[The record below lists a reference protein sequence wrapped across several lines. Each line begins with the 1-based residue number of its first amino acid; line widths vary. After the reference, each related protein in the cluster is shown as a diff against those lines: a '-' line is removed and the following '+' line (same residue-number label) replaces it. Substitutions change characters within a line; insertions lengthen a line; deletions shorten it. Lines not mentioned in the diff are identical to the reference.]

1 MRLELGTEQAE
12 ALQVLL
18 DATLR
23 ELSYEIASADVPS
36 YRQHLRDH
44 REILRTILEQVGGA
58 IPASERL
65 SR

>member
-1 MRLELGTEQAE
+1 MRLELGAEQAE

-18 DATLR
+18 DSTLR

-36 YRQHLRDH
+36 YRQLLRAR
-44 REILRTILEQVGGA
+44 RETLRTILDQVGGP
-58 IPASERL
+58 IPGSERL